1 MTRTS
6 ERRVVEESTFARQKR
21 INSKTRPILENGQA
35 TQLRF
40 MTWNVLAQ
48 SRTADSFPLAPLESL
63 AAPSRGKRLLLEIL
77 RHEPDVL
84 CLQEVDASGSLSTS
98 YFEDWL
104 GRSGYVLAASAV
116 KRRGSDGCCIF
127 IRRHLKDSMRS
138 SNSACLADT
147 KQVGV
152 VLHLQDSNGLDIVVG
167 TTHLK
172 AKPGFEA
179 VRERQARHLRELMVQ
194 SAPQSAALVLCG
206 DFNAERKE
214 PAMVQMELD
223 GWKSAYEEC
232 CNTEPYS
239 TWKIRKTGEVKR
251 CIDYVWLM
259 SVDQKRVWVD
269 SCLLPPS
276 EDQVQSERFPS
287 WQFPSDHIN
296 LVVDLTFYCL

>member
-6 ERRVVEESTFARQKR
+6 ERHAVQQSIFARQKR
-21 INSKTRPILENGQA
+21 INSKTRPIVETGQA
-35 TQLRF
+35 TELRF

-63 AAPSRGKRLLLEIL
+63 EARSRGERLLVEIL

-84 CLQEVDASGSLSTS
+84 CLQEVDASGSLSQS
-98 YFEDWL
+98 YFEESL
-104 GRSGYVLAASAV
+104 GRTGYVLAASAV
-116 KRRGSDGCCIF
+116 KRHGSDGCCIF
-127 IRRHLKDSMRS
+127 VRRHLKDIVRS
-138 SNSACLADT
+138 SSSACLADT

-152 VLHLQDSNGLDIVVG
+152 VLHLQDDNGINIVVG

-172 AKPGFEA
+172 AKPGFEGI
-179 VRERQARHLRELMVQ
+179 RERQARHLREFMLQ
-194 SAPQSAALVLCG
+194 SAPETAALVLCG

-232 CNTEPYS
+232 CDTEPYS

-259 SVDQKRVWVD
+259 SVDQTRVWVD

-296 LVVDLTFYCL
+296 LVVDLTFYSL